1 MLGVKM
7 SDSELFQLKN
17 GSPNSKT
24 RQRLRPWLIDQI
36 NSGRVP
42 NLQWVDQ
49 DNGIFRIPWK
59 HFARADYKQ
68 DRDCMLFMEWAIHTG
83 KFHPGLDEPDPTR
96 WKANF
101 RCALNQNKDI
111 LQLDHRT
118 YTGINRKNPYRI
130 YQMIPEQY
138 INEEFDFVAE
148 VDVFS
153 DYDSEDDE
161 GDGPCAC
168 ANCLGVTPKRS
179 KKSAHHSGDV
189 TKAAMAEVTSPDPTS
204 PDATSPDAT
213 SPDATSPDATSSEA
227 MDYDK
232 PEDIVSYVE
241 DSKEKVRQILAAQKE
256 FTCQTR

>member
-7 SDSELFQLKN
+7 SDSELPQLKN

-138 INEEFDFVAE
+138 INEEYQFVAE

-168 ANCLGVTPKRS
+168 ANCLGVIPKRG
-179 KKSAHHSGDV
+179 KKSVHHV
-189 TKAAMAEVTSPDPTS
+189 TKAKKSQHSAMTHMTSPDPTS
-204 PDATSPDAT
+204 PNVTSPDA
-213 SPDATSPDATSSEA
+213 
-227 MDYDK
+227 MDYDQ
-232 PEDIVSYVE
+232 PEAIVSYVE

>member
-1 MLGVKM
+1 MLGTKM
-7 SDSELFQLKN
+7 SDSELIQEKS

-24 RQRLRPWLIDQI
+24 RQRLRPWLKDQI

-42 NLQWVDQ
+42 NLEWVDQ
-49 DNGIFRIPWK
+49 DNGIFRIPWR
-59 HFARADYKQ
+59 HLARADYKQ

-118 YTGINRKNPYRI
+118 YTSISRKNPYRV

-138 INEEFDFVAE
+138 INDDYDFVAE

-168 ANCLGVTPKRS
+168 ANCLGVTPKRG
-179 KKSAHHSGDV
+179 KKSVHHSGVV
-189 TKAAMAEVTSPDPTS
+189 TKAKKSQPAAMTEVTS

-213 SPDATSPDATSSEA
+213 SEDVTSPEP
-227 MDYDK
+227 MDYHQ

-256 FTCQTR
+256 LTCQAR

>member
-1 MLGVKM
+1 MLGTKM
-7 SDSELFQLKN
+7 SESELKN

-138 INEEFDFVAE
+138 INEEYNFVAE

-179 KKSAHHSGDV
+179 SNKKSAHHSGDV
-189 TKAAMAEVTSPDPTS
+189 TKAKKSQPAAMTEVTSPDAP
-204 PDATSPDAT
+204 SPDAT
-213 SPDATSPDATSSEA
+213 SPDATSPDATSSEP